1 MAIPSSF
8 HDAFARAASEH
19 PEARFVVHSDVRP
32 ETTTLAEVFRRGEA
46 VGARFRE
53 MGIGKGDVVAVMLP
67 AWSEWLTAL
76 VGAAYAGAVFLPIV
90 TIYKAKE
97 LAFVLRQSRAKAII
111 TPQDFRGMDFAALLA
126 ECGDLPDMKH
136 HLTVGDS
143 YSALEQGPVG
153 TEPVRVAPEAFAFLV
168 YTSGTT
174 ADPKGVMHSGATL
187 LAELDAQ
194 AEARGPVEGETYL
207 SPWPPGHV
215 AGALQLLRF
224 IANGIPV
231 VAMDQ
236 WNAHEAARLVDT
248 YRITASSGTP
258 FHMSGLLDA
267 AAADGRDLSSLQNY
281 VLGAAPVPAA
291 LVQRCVD
298 LGISVVHAYG
308 SSEHP
313 TVTMGKA
320 EDSLESRLNTEGQ
333 LMPGSEILI
342 VDEDDKVLETGDGE
356 IVTRGPEL
364 FLGYFDTRLNQGA
377 FLTGGWYRTGDVG
390 HMDADGYLH
399 ITDRKKD
406 IIIRGGENIS
416 SREVE
421 DAMRRMPG
429 IVDAAAVA
437 MPDERLG
444 ERVKVYVEMTDG
456 AAPSLEDVKAH
467 FVALGIAKQKTPEV
481 VELIAALPRNA
492 TGKVLKA
499 DLRTRAA
506 GH

>member
-267 AAADGRDLSSLQNY
+267 AAEDWCS
-281 VLGAAPVPAA
+281 AASISEPVSCMRMARA
-291 LVQRCVD
+291 
-298 LGISVVHAYG
+298 
-308 SSEHP
+308 
-313 TVTMGKA
+313 
-320 EDSLESRLNTEGQ
+320 NT
-333 LMPGSEILI
+333 
-342 VDEDDKVLETGDGE
+342 
-356 IVTRGPEL
+356 
-364 FLGYFDTRLNQGA
+364 
-377 FLTGGWYRTGDVG
+377 
-390 HMDADGYLH
+390 
-399 ITDRKKD
+399 
-406 IIIRGGENIS
+406 
-416 SREVE
+416 
-421 DAMRRMPG
+421 RR
-429 IVDAAAVA
+429 
-437 MPDERLG
+437 
-444 ERVKVYVEMTDG
+444 
-456 AAPSLEDVKAH
+456 
-467 FVALGIAKQKTPEV
+467 
-481 VELIAALPRNA
+481 
-492 TGKVLKA
+492 
-499 DLRTRAA
+499 
-506 GH
+506 

>member
-1 MAIPSSF
+1 MAFPSSL
-8 HDAFARAASEH
+8 HDAFVLAAGAQ
-19 PEARFVVHSDVRP
+19 PEARLVVHSDVRP
-32 ETTTLAEVFRRGEA
+32 EITTLADVFRRGEA
-46 VGARFRE
+46 VGAHFRKA
-53 MGIGKGDVVAVMLP
+53 GIGEGDVVAVMLP
-67 AWSEWLTAL
+67 AWAEWLTAL
-76 VGAAYAGAVFLPIV
+76 VGTAYAGAVFLPIV

-111 TPQDFRGMDFAALLA
+111 TPGEFRGTNFSALLA
-126 ECGDLPDMKH
+126 ACSDLPDLKH
-136 HLTVGDS
+136 HFCVGDG
-143 YSALEQGPVG
+143 YAALEVG
-153 TEPVRVAPEAFAFLV
+153 APGVDPARVAPEAFSFLV

-187 LAELDAQ
+187 LAELKAQ
-194 AEARGPVEGETYL
+194 AEARKPVENETAL
-207 SPWPPGHV
+207 TPWPPGHV

-224 IANGIPV
+224 LAQGTPV

-236 WNAHEAARLVDT
+236 WNAGEAARLVDT
-248 YRITASSGTP
+248 YKITASSGTP

-267 AAADGRDLSSLQNY
+267 AADDDRDLSSLQNY
-281 VLGAAPVPAA
+281 VLGAAPVPAS

-313 TVTMGKA
+313 TVTMGSDT
-320 EDSLESRLNTEGQ
+320 DSLESRLNTEGR

-356 IVTRGPEL
+356 ILTRGPEL
-364 FLGYFDTRLNQGA
+364 FLGYFDTRLNQTA
-377 FLTGGWYRTGDVG
+377 FLPGGWYRTGDVG
-390 HMDADGYLH
+390 HMDADGCLR

-429 IVDAAAVA
+429 IADAAAVA
-437 MPDERLG
+437 VPDERLG
-444 ERVKVYVEMTDG
+444 ERVKVFVEVADEV
-456 AAPSLEDVKAH
+456 PSLADVQAH
-467 FVALGIAKQKTPEV
+467 FAALGIAKQKTPEF
-481 VELIAALPRNA
+481 VEGISVLPRNA

-499 DLRTRAA
+499 ALRGRTA